1 MPGRIICFGELL
13 LRFTAPG
20 TERLLQSPHFNVFYG
35 GAEANL
41 AVSLARFGHSANM
54 VSAVPDNPFG
64 HAILAALKAQGVDVS
79 GVQTGEGRMGTYYLE
94 TGAVT
99 RPSRIVYDR
108 AASTFAQSKP
118 DAFDWDTLTK
128 NADWLHVSG
137 ITPAVGPGPAY
148 AALDAIA
155 AARKAGTKVSFDGN
169 YREALWKSWGSDGPI
184 ILKQILA
191 GSDIAFINERDISL
205 LLGQAIGDRTEAVK
219 LAFEYFPILQTI
231 AATVREQDSVTDQ
244 KLTGEI
250 YTRDTHHV
258 SKTHN
263 MPQVIDRIG
272 GGDAFAAGVLH
283 GLIEGMPLSS
293 VVEFATAASAIKHSI
308 LGDWNLTS
316 AAEVEDAMTDNGL
329 DVRR

>member
-20 TERLLQSPHFNVFYG
+20 TERLMQSPHFNVFHG
-35 GAEANL
+35 GAEANV
-41 AVSLARFGHSANM
+41 AVSLARFAHDAQM
-54 VSAVPDNPFG
+54 VSAVPDNPLG
-64 HAILAALKAQGVDVS
+64 TSILSALKAQGV
-79 GVQTGEGRMGTYYLE
+79 GVDNVQIGEGRMGTYYLE

-108 AASTFAQSKP
+108 AASTFSQIEPASL
-118 DAFDWDTLTK
+118 DWKSLLAGAT
-128 NADWLHVSG
+128 WLHISG
-137 ITPAVGPGPAY
+137 ITPAVGPAPAQ
-148 AALDAIA
+148 AALHAIEA
-155 AARKAGTKVSFDGN
+155 ACATGTKVSFDGN
-169 YREALWKSWGSDGPI
+169 YREALWKSWGGDGPV
-184 ILKQILA
+184 ILKKILA
-191 GSDIAFINERDISL
+191 QSDIAFINERDISL
-205 LLGQAIGDRTEAVK
+205 LLGQAIANRKEAIE
-219 LAFEYFPILQTI
+219 LAFEYFPTLQII

-250 YTRDTHHV
+250 FTREEYFV
-258 SKTHN
+258 SKTHA

-293 VVEFATAASAIKHSI
+293 VIEFATAASVIKHSI
-308 LGDWNLTS
+308 IGDWNLTNL
-316 AAEVEDAMTDNGL
+316 AEIEEAMTNTGL